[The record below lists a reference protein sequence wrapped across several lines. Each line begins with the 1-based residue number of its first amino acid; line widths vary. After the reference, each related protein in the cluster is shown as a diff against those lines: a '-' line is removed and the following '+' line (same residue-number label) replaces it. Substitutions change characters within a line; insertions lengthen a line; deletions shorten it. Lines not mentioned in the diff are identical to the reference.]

1 MMNDICMNN
10 ICINDID
17 KPIESL
23 IKKISELNFSILEF
37 EFKTP
42 YRLPNGKVHNINIKI
57 HEGY

>member
-1 MMNDICMNN
+1 MNN